1 MSQTSLTDE
10 QRRALTRLVDD
21 PEGCMEALLLVQGFT
36 IDVVVGL
43 VAAGLATATIEE
55 NGVRVRITRAGR
67 QALVR

>member
-1 MSQTSLTDE
+1 MSETSLTDE

-36 IDVVVGL
+36 IDVIVDL

>member
-10 QRRALTRLVDD
+10 QRRALTRLADD

-55 NGVRVRITRAGR
+55 NGVRIRITRAGR